1 MVLVP
6 HAFVVWFRISP
17 CVERSCLE
25 LFINTGDDLQLFA
38 LVFTANGTHQSSSQ
52 NMERRSR

>member
-1 MVLVP
+1 MLLWCGFASLP
-6 HAFVVWFRISP
+6 AWRGVVI
-17 CVERSCLE
+17 LE
-25 LFINTGDDLQLFA
+25 LLFINTGDDLQLFA